1 MTTGRQAEAGGTE
14 MDDAL
19 AALKNKYSFEILCAT
34 RTPAS
39 AQELSEDIG
48 VPIATCYRRIEEL
61 VEAGFLKSEGRQ
73 LSEDG
78 RRTNVYR
85 RTVDEVTVDLTGDDP
100 EVSSKE
106 RSEAKNRLEDQYD
119 E

>member
-1 MTTGRQAEAGGTE
+1 MSQSEGMSDGSE
-14 MDDAL
+14 DL
-19 AALKNKYSFEILCAT
+19 LSPLKNKYSFEILCAT

-39 AQELSEDIG
+39 AQELSDEIE

-61 VEAGFLKSEGRQ
+61 VEAGFLKTVGRE

-85 RTVDEVTVDLTGDDP
+85 RTVDEVTVDLTGDRP
-100 EVSSKE
+100 NVSRKE
-106 RSEAKNRLEDQYD
+106 RSEAKNRLEDQF
-119 E
+119 EEN